1 MPVRLLFLLLLACT
15 GAAFAAPDH
24 GEAEH
29 VVVVVWD
36 GMRPDFVNDDNT
48 PTLAELARSGV
59 VFKNNHAAYPSSTN
73 VNGAV
78 IATGLEPGRN
88 GIIANL
94 EFRPEIDPQKSFD
107 TADFPALDAADAK
120 LSPNYLSAPTIAEL
134 VQRAGYR
141 TAVAG
146 SKPVAQ
152 LFDRARERETEAGRK
167 SVVAYRG
174 KVKPPEAEAAIIA
187 AIGAFPIRKDFPN
200 EAEDDWTTRVLTDVL
215 WKDEIPKFSLL
226 WLSEPDLSEHA
237 TTVGTPTA
245 LAAMKS
251 SDQNLAKVLAALRVK
266 NALTKT
272 DIFVVSDHGF
282 STVDRSVDVAEQ
294 LSAAG
299 FHAVRAFASKPSPGQ
314 ILVVS
319 LGGSV
324 EFYVVDH
331 DEAVTGR
338 LIDFLQRSDF
348 ASVILTRKPHAGTF
362 TFAQNRM
369 DSATAPD
376 VMVACR
382 WNEGANKFGIVGQIT
397 SDVGRTLGHGTHST
411 LSPHDMHNMLIAS
424 GPDFRQG
431 WSDETPSGNIDLAP
445 TILWILGIS
454 APRPM
459 DGRVLTEA
467 LRGSK
472 STPEAKPQEVVAQ
485 RDLGD
490 STWRQSLRLTTVGTT
505 TYIIEGCGERITT
518 RP

>member
-1 MPVRLLFLLLLACT
+1 MLVRLLLILLLAST

-29 VVVVVWD
+29 IVVVVWD
-36 GMRPDFVNDDNT
+36 GMRPDFVNNDNCL
-48 PTLAELARSGV
+48 TLAALARSGA

-78 IATGLEPGRN
+78 LATGLEPGRN

-94 EFRPEIDPQKSFD
+94 EFRPEINPQKPFD
-107 TADFPALDAADAK
+107 TSDFPALDAADAK
-120 LSPNYLSAPTIAEL
+120 LSPNYLAAPTIAEL

-141 TAVAG
+141 TAIAG

-152 LFDRARERETEAGRK
+152 LFDRARQRESEAGRK

-174 KVKPPEAEAAIIA
+174 KVKPPEAEAAIIGA
-187 AIGAFPIRKDFPN
+187 LGAFPTRKHFPN

-215 WKDEIPKFSLL
+215 WKNEIPKFSLL

-237 TTVGTPTA
+237 TTLGSPTA

-251 SDQNLAKVLAALRVK
+251 SDQNLAKILAALRAK

-272 DIFVVSDHGF
+272 DILVVSDHGF

-294 LSAAG
+294 LRAAG
-299 FHAVRAFASKPSPGQ
+299 LHAVRAFTSKPSQGE

-324 EFYVVDH
+324 EFYVADQ
-331 DEAVTGR
+331 DEAVTGK

-348 ASVILTRKPHAGTF
+348 AAVILTRKPHAGTF
-362 TFAQNRM
+362 TFAQCQLN
-369 DSATAPD
+369 SATAPD

-382 WNEGANKFGIVGQIT
+382 WNEGSNKFGIAGQIT
-397 SDVGRTLGHGTHST
+397 SDVGRTLGHGTHGT
-411 LSPHDMHNMLIAS
+411 LSPHDMHNMLIAT

-431 WSDETPSGNIDLAP
+431 WSGETPSGNIDLAP
-445 TILWILGIS
+445 TILWILGIN

-472 STPEAKPQEVVAQ
+472 SAPEAKAQELVAQ
-485 RDLGD
+485 SDLGD
-490 STWRQSLRLTTVGTT
+490 STWRQSLRLTTIGTT
-505 TYIIEGCGERITT
+505 TYILEGSGERSR